1 MDMRNIKKYLILLLS
16 VVTLVL
22 SGCSQGNIYEHA
34 KDYQLTDEELKLLS
48 EEKLGVR
55 YDKGDFDTGLDYYQ
69 YLAAEYLSR
78 GSSTIRVYAPYII
91 VISVVIGI
99 VMLLLVRKSIHLR
112 RVAIGFFIIG
122 IPIITYLITYG
133 TAMLADAF

>member
-1 MDMRNIKKYLILLLS
+1 MRNIKKYLILLLS
-16 VVTLVL
+16 VVALVL

-78 GSSTIRVYAPYII
+78 GSSTIRGYAPYII

-99 VMLLLVRKSIHLR
+99 VMLLLARKSIHLR